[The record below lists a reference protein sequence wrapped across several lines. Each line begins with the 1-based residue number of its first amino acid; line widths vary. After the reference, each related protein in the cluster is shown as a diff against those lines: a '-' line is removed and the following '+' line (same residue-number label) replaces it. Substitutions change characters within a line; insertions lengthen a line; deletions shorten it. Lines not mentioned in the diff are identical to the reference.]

1 MNWRFLELGSG
12 KSNAPEP
19 VCITCADAAERLT
32 VETVDVGR
40 GWARALGPQGPVEV
54 DVTLVGPLAPGAV
67 ILAHGG
73 VALAVV
79 EEGQDHA

>member
-1 MNWRFLELGSG
+1 MKWGYLNLPQDRSG
-12 KSNAPEP
+12 APGP
-19 VCITCADAAERLT
+19 VCITCADTAERLT
-32 VETVDVGR
+32 VERVDAAR
-40 GWARALGPQGPVEV
+40 GWARALGPRGPVEV

-79 EEGQDHA
+79 KEGEEHA